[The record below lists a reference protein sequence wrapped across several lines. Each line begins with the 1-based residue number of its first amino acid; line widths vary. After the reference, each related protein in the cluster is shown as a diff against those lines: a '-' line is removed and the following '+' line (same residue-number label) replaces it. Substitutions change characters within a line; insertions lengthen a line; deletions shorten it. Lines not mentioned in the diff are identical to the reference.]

1 MTIFLDLWASKSQPF
16 EVKFHLKVYGT
27 EFFLTV
33 VVNVRDDKN
42 IRSFGIILKNFKEL
56 SKNVTWWP
64 PFKETA
70 EKTEQFLW
78 KYLLVPYGIMKI
90 SK

>member
-1 MTIFLDLWASKSQPF
+1 MFLDLWASKSQPF
-16 EVKFHLKVYGT
+16 EVKLHLKKGT

-42 IRSFGIILKNFKEL
+42 TRSFGIILKNFKEL
-56 SKNVTWWP
+56 SKHLIWWP
-64 PFKETA
+64 PLKETA
-70 EKTEQFLW
+70 DKTEQFLW